1 MAYEYYD
8 PPAVL
13 PKRSSLGDSIGSWSK
28 LFIFRLRIT
37 NLILFVIE
45 EKIKPAIVLLHARV
59 L

>member
-8 PPAVL
+8 PPEVL
-13 PKRSSLGDSIGSWSK
+13 HKKSSLGDSPGSWSK
-28 LFIFRLRIT
+28 LFIFGLLIT

-45 EKIKPAIVLLHARV
+45 EKIKPTIVLLHARV